1 MSHHGYPFGDEQPPA
16 QPGPAGP
23 PAGPPAPPHHTGS
36 PHYAQSPHHAGSPH
50 HAQQPHPHQHPYAQ
64 PPAPTRKKG
73 SGLVWA
79 AWGTA
84 LTVALVAGGIIAWQV
99 DEQLY
104 TTEASAE
111 NYWEALRSGNG
122 AEALSH
128 LDSVPEDTGG
138 DAVLL
143 DGEPLSHSASL
154 MEGMSFT
161 EGTES
166 ASVSFTADGEEY
178 ETTLPM
184 VDAGTHWLVFDDWRI
199 APEAVTDLEVDV
211 PGAEAAGVE
220 QIEVNGEPVNLEDE
234 TVTLSAFLPS
244 VVEFGIDSQWLAGTT
259 TEVLLPEEDDDADA
273 EPAAQELTLELE
285 ASEEA
290 EELLHS
296 EVETF
301 LQECAEQEVLMPSGC
316 PMGIETPHQVDSDTI
331 SWDMPDAA
339 DTSLS
344 FDSDGW
350 EVSGLD
356 MTATVTF
363 EALDHHDGEELDE
376 SHDVPFRLDVQVG
389 ADGEELIISVA
400 GE

>member
-1 MSHHGYPFGDEQPPA
+1 MSHHGYPFGDEQPPG

-23 PAGPPAPPHHTGS
+23 PAGPPAPPHH
-36 PHYAQSPHHAGSPH
+36 AQP
-50 HAQQPHPHQHPYAQ
+50 PHPHQPPYAQ

-122 AEALSH
+122 AEALGH

-143 DGEPLSHSASL
+143 DGDPLSYSASL

-161 EGTES
+161 EGAES
-166 ASVSFTADGEEY
+166 ASVTFTADGEEY
-178 ETTLPM
+178 ETTLPV
-184 VDAGTHWLVFDDWRI
+184 VDAGNHWLIFDDWKVGSQ
-199 APEAVTDLEVDV
+199 AYTDLEVDV
-211 PGAEAAGVE
+211 PGAEAAGVG

>member
-1 MSHHGYPFGDEQPPA
+1 MSHHGYPYGDEQPPG

-23 PAGPPAPPHHTGS
+23 AAGPPAPPHHAQP
-36 PHYAQSPHHAGSPH
+36 PHAH
-50 HAQQPHPHQHPYAQ
+50 QPPYAQ

-122 AEALSH
+122 AEALGH

-138 DAVLL
+138 DGVLL
-143 DGEPLSHSASL
+143 DGDPLSYSASL

-161 EGTES
+161 EGAES
-166 ASVSFTADGEEY
+166 ASVTFTADGEEY
-178 ETTLPM
+178 ETTLPV
-184 VDAGTHWLVFDDWRI
+184 VDAGNHWLIFDDWKVGSQ
-199 APEAVTDLEVDV
+199 AYTDLEVDV
-211 PGAEAAGVE
+211 PGADAAGVG

-259 TEVLLPEEDDDADA
+259 TEVLLPEEDDADA

>member
-1 MSHHGYPFGDEQPPA
+1 MSHHGYPFGDEQPPG

-23 PAGPPAPPHHTGS
+23 PGGPPAPPHHGQ
-36 PHYAQSPHHAGSPH
+36 P
-50 HAQQPHPHQHPYAQ
+50 PHPHQPPYAQ
-64 PPAPTRKKG
+64 PPAPARKKG

-79 AWGTA
+79 TWGTA

-122 AEALSH
+122 AEALGH

-143 DGEPLSHSASL
+143 DGDPLSYSASL

-166 ASVSFTADGEEY
+166 ASVTFTADGEEY
-178 ETTLPM
+178 ETTLPV
-184 VDAGTHWLVFDDWRI
+184 VDAGNHWLIFDDWKVGSQ
-199 APEAVTDLEVDV
+199 AYTDLEVDV
-211 PGAEAAGVE
+211 PGAEAAGVG

>member
-23 PAGPPAPPHHTGS
+23 PVGPPAPPH
-36 PHYAQSPHHAGSPH
+36 QAGSPH
-50 HAQQPHPHQHPYAQ
+50 HAQPPHPHQYPYAQ

-73 SGLVWA
+73 GLIWA
-79 AWGTA
+79 AWGSALA
-84 LTVALVAGGIIAWQV
+84 LTLLIGGVIAWQV

-122 AEALSH
+122 AEALGY
-128 LDSVPEDTGG
+128 LDSVPEDTGS

-143 DGEPLSHSASL
+143 DGDPLSHSASL

-161 EGTES
+161 EGAES
-166 ASVSFTADGEEY
+166 ASASFTADGEEY

-199 APEAVTDLEVDV
+199 APEAVTDLEVEV
-211 PGAEAAGVE
+211 PGADAAGVG
-220 QIEVNGEPVNLEDE
+220 QIEVNGEPVNLEE
-234 TVTLSAFLPS
+234 ESVTLSTFLPG
-244 VVEFGIDSQWLAGTT
+244 VVEFGIDSQWLGGTS
-259 TEVLLPEEDDDADA
+259 TEVITPEEGTDADG
-273 EPAAQELTLELE
+273 EPSAQQLTLELE

-290 EELLHS
+290 EEVLHN
-296 EVETF
+296 EVESF
-301 LQECAEQEVLMPSGC
+301 LQGCAEQQVLMPSGC
-316 PMGIETPHQVDSDTI
+316 PMGIETPNQVDSETI
-331 SWDMPDAA
+331 SWEMPEAS

-344 FDSDGW
+344 FAADGW

-363 EALDHHDGEELDE
+363 DSLDHHDGEELEE

-389 ADGEELIISVA
+389 ADGEELIIGVS

>member
-1 MSHHGYPFGDEQPPA
+1 MSHHGYPFGDEQPPG
-16 QPGPAGP
+16 QPGPTGP
-23 PAGPPAPPHHTGS
+23 PAGPPAPPHHTQ
-36 PHYAQSPHHAGSPH
+36 P
-50 HAQQPHPHQHPYAQ
+50 PHPHQPPYAQ

-122 AEALSH
+122 AEALGY

-143 DGEPLSHSASL
+143 DGDPLSYSASL

-161 EGTES
+161 EGSES
-166 ASVSFTADGEEY
+166 ASVTFTADGEEY
-178 ETTLPM
+178 ETTLPV
-184 VDAGTHWLVFDDWRI
+184 VDAGNHWLIFDDWKVGPQ
-199 APEAVTDLEVDV
+199 AYTDLEVEV
-211 PGAEAAGVE
+211 PGSDAAGVG

-234 TVTLSAFLPS
+234 TVTLSTFLPG
-244 VVEFGIDSQWLAGTT
+244 VVEFGIDSQWLAGTS
-259 TEVLLPEEDDDADA
+259 TEVITPEEDDDADA

>member
-1 MSHHGYPFGDEQPPA
+1 MSHHGYPFGDEQPPG

-23 PAGPPAPPHHTGS
+23 PAGPPAPPHHTQ
-36 PHYAQSPHHAGSPH
+36 P
-50 HAQQPHPHQHPYAQ
+50 PHPHQPPYAQ

-122 AEALSH
+122 AEALGH

-143 DGEPLSHSASL
+143 DGDPLSYSASL

-161 EGTES
+161 EGSES
-166 ASVSFTADGEEY
+166 ASVTFTADGEEY
-178 ETTLPM
+178 ETTLPV
-184 VDAGTHWLVFDDWRI
+184 VDAGNHWLIFDDWKVGPQ
-199 APEAVTDLEVDV
+199 AYTDLEVDV
-211 PGAEAAGVE
+211 PGAEAAGVG
-220 QIEVNGEPVNLEDE
+220 QIEINGEPVNLEDE

-376 SHDVPFRLDVQVG
+376 RHDVPFRLDVQVG